1 MLFIL
6 MPKAIEQ
13 AKTEEELISEWVY
26 LSKLVAK
33 TRIKK
38 VYEESLAKL
47 EEIESSFDT
56 EEKLKSFRKKG
67 YEKLEETR

>member
-1 MLFIL
+1 

-26 LSKLVAK
+26 LSKLVAR

-38 VYEESLAKL
+38 VYDESLAKL

>member
-1 MLFIL
+1 

-13 AKTEEELISEWVY
+13 AKTEEELINEWVY
-26 LSKLVAK
+26 LSKLVAR

-38 VYEESLAKL
+38 VYDESLAKL